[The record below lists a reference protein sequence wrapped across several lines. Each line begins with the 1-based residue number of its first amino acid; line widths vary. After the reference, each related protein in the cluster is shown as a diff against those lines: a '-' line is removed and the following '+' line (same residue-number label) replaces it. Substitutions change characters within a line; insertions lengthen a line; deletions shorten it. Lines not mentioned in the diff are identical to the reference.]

1 MRKYFMPY
9 GKKYYGHMPFGKG
22 SGQCNSTGI
31 KYFLRME
38 LYAFRRGESLAYAF
52 TARALDKNF
61 VSLK

>member
-9 GKKYYGHMPFGKG
+9 GKKYYWHVPFGKS
-22 SGQCNSTGI
+22 SGTGI